1 MSPEQRK
8 IEALRTAEVVDRVR
22 HPWGGALYFGR
33 PQYWGV
39 GPHPDVYGT
48 ERNTQKY
55 NTLTDLKHKTLNRRE
70 ERKIIAANEERQ
82 TLANV
87 LQGLQ
92 LRKKLREN
100 PGGWGPRIDEY
111 LEPPQT
117 VYEGVGTA
125 ALPPPP
131 PLPRE
136 VN

>member
-1 MSPEQRK
+1 
-8 IEALRTAEVVDRVR
+8 V
-22 HPWGGALYFGR
+22 FGT
-33 PQYWGV
+33 V
-39 GPHPDVYGT
+39 HSL
-48 ERNTQKY
+48 QKY
-55 NTLTDLKHKTLNRRE
+55 NTLTDLKHKTLNRRM
-70 ERKIIAANEERQ
+70 RKEDGHINEERQ

-100 PGGWGPRIDEY
+100 PGRWGPIIARY

-125 ALPPPP
+125 ALPPP
-131 PLPRE
+131 REE

>member
-22 HPWGGALYFGR
+22 RGCLRSRRAFPTPVYLYR
-33 PQYWGV
+33 
-39 GPHPDVYGT
+39 PHPDVYGT

-70 ERKIIAANEERQ
+70 ERKRIAANEERQ

-100 PGGWGPRIDEY
+100 PGRWGPIIARY

-125 ALPPPP
+125 ALPPP
-131 PLPRE
+131 REE